1 MPGMYEDNVF
11 LLGQFDEAM
20 EHELIV
26 PLTIEIK
33 KQAELK
39 EGQIDLY
46 INSPG
51 GYIYLMEHIVQLMER
66 AKAQGVM
73 VRTIVP
79 EMAYSC
85 GSMVA
90 IAGTIGER
98 YIGRRAEHLAHYGQS
113 MTFQTTPLQAE
124 RFAEATQRNFKNNL
138 AHYKKYCDIPNL
150 DSQMLDDGFFIP
162 AARAIKWNLADKYM
176 DKLEV

>member
-11 LLGQFDEAM
+11 YLNQFDEAM
-20 EHELIV
+20 EHEIV
-26 PLTIEIK
+26 IPLTMEIK

-39 EGQIDLY
+39 DGRIDLY

-51 GYIYLMEHIVQLMER
+51 GYIFLMQHIVELVEN
-66 AKAQGVM
+66 AKASGIV

-79 EMAYSC
+79 EMAYSA

-90 IAGTIGER
+90 IAGTLGER
-98 YIGRRAEHLAHYGQS
+98 YIGRRAEHLAHYGES

-124 RFAEATQRNFKNNL
+124 RFAEAVQRNFKNNL
-138 AHYKKYCDIPNL
+138 AHYKKYCDIPNI
-150 DSQMLDDGFFIP
+150 DSQMLDDGFFVP
-162 AARAIKWNLADKYM
+162 AAKAIKYKMADKYM
-176 DKLEV
+176 DKLEI

>member
-1 MPGMYEDNVF
+1 MTGMYEDNIF
-11 LLGQFDEAM
+11 YLKEFDEAM
-20 EHELIV
+20 EHEILI
-26 PLTIEIK
+26 PLTMEIREQNK
-33 KQAELK
+33 LR

-51 GYIYLMEHIVQLMER
+51 GYIYLMQHIVELIEL
-66 AKAQGVM
+66 AKEQGTI

-79 EMAYSC
+79 EMAYSA

-90 IAGTIGER
+90 IAGSPGER
-98 YIGRRAEHLAHYGQS
+98 YIGRRAEHLAHYGAS
-113 MTFQTTPLQAE
+113 INFQTTPLQAE
-124 RFAEATQRNFKNNL
+124 RFAEQTKRSFAHNL

-150 DSQMLDDGFFIP
+150 DSEMLDDGFYIP
-162 AARAIKWNLADKYM
+162 AAKAIKYKMADKYM